1 MLDDYEIEYWRK
13 RHGKGVI
20 DADALIQRA
29 QDEAQAYVDAFA
41 EGYLASVQA
50 GIYRAI
56 FLHTL
61 ESDPGERKNFMG
73 TVQCLRELGEQINA
87 NSVKP

>member
-1 MLDDYEIEYWRK
+1 MLDSTEIAHYLAKHR
-13 RHGKGVI
+13 GPNAQGM
-20 DADALIQRA
+20 IQHAMR
-29 QDEAQAYVDAFA
+29 EAQSYVDSHAA
-41 EGYLASVQA
+41 HYLSSVQQ

-61 ESDPGERKNFMG
+61 ERDYGERKLLMG

-87 NSVKP
+87 NRVKD

>member
-1 MLDDYEIEYWRK
+1 MLDDFEIAFWRDEFY
-13 RHGKGVI
+13 KGAVNG
-20 DADALIQRA
+20 DTMIQRA
-29 QDEAQAYVDAFA
+29 QDEAQAYVDTHASHFL
-41 EGYLASVQA
+41 GSVQQ

-56 FLHTL
+56 FIRTLHP
-61 ESDPGERKNFMG
+61 DPGERMLLMG